1 MCLLTSFLH
10 VNIQPHWSHRAMSN
24 WENVPKRNWE
34 ESRSP
39 KRIPSHRQ
47 LRCCCR
53 CNLHGLNAQLLFIH
67 GFPFLS
73 DSILPCSKL
82 TPIIVLATAQL
93 ELSTTAVKLIVVL
106 KPPLLIAL
114 FKVCVGV
121 RSLTSESFLLPL
133 VPDTLL
139 ISSAY
144 IQVISLDVQIL
155 VADDVAALI
164 HVTHKSHLISN
175 FCVLIY
181 EQPWV
186 TNSCYWIF
194 ASFTK
199 NTKYTLGQNSRI
211 CRHAAS

>member
-1 MCLLTSFLH
+1 M
-10 VNIQPHWSHRAMSN
+10 
-24 WENVPKRNWE
+24 
-34 ESRSP
+34 SRSEIERSRGLQRGFLVIANSVAAVAAICTVWILNFYSSLIWLKP
-39 KRIPSHRQ
+39 TLPWANPHH
-47 LRCCCR
+47 CR
-53 CNLHGLNAQLLFIH
+53 CHLHY
-67 GFPFLS
+67 
-73 DSILPCSKL
+73 CSKAHGCPQ
-82 TPIIVLATAQL
+82 TSP
-93 ELSTTAVKLIVVL
+93 
-106 KPPLLIAL
+106 LIAL
-114 FKVCVGV
+114 LKVCVGIW
-121 RSLTSESFLLPL
+121 SLTSESFLLPL